1 MDNSFGVSEAVVLKM
16 NAFGGEKA
24 EFFGECGAGG
34 AALEAAGGEVRGDD
48 AMAGD
53 LWGEG
58 VGAEGLPDG
67 SW

>member
-1 MDNSFGVSEAVVLKM
+1 MGVGEAVVFEGD
-16 NAFGGEKA
+16 AFGGEEA
-24 EFFGECGAGG
+24 EFFGQCRAGG
-34 AALEAAGGEVRGDD
+34 AALEAGGGEVRGDD

-67 SW
+67 SR

>member
-1 MDNSFGVSEAVVLKM
+1 MGVGEAVVFEGD
-16 NAFGGEKA
+16 AFSGEKA
-24 EFFGECGAGG
+24 EFFGECRAGG

-58 VGAEGLPDG
+58 VGAEGLADG
-67 SW
+67 AR